1 MKLTLPAM
9 ILFATVCFACVGVA
23 ASANGLL
30 MNTQQDMTEIRS
42 EPFTQE
48 RFAAAQA
55 AGQPILVD
63 ISATWCPT
71 CRRQSEVLGQI
82 LDGGEFADLVILK
95 LDWDSQRRIAHS
107 FGARRQ
113 STLVVYRGA
122 DEVAR
127 AIAITSESDIQS
139 LLSQAYV
146 D

>member
-9 ILFATVCFACVGVA
+9 ILLATVCFASLGVA

-30 MNTQQDMTEIRS
+30 VTTQQDVTNERS
-42 EPFTQE
+42 EPFTQD

-71 CRRQSEVLGQI
+71 CRRQSEVIGQI
-82 LDGGEFADLVILK
+82 LDRGEFADLVILK
-95 LDWDSQRRIAHS
+95 LDWDDQRQLAHG

-122 DEVAR
+122 DEVGR
-127 AIAITSESDIQS
+127 AIAITSDADIQS
-139 LLSQAYV
+139 LLSQAYAN
-146 D
+146 